1 LPKIAKHIDINQAWL
16 STAKWWDMA
25 QLRLLLII
33 TLCWFAILFNIE
45 RISELV
51 REPITLDA
59 TVYAVVI
66 ITSVALLTF
75 PNLSSVNIWLSRV
88 VMLAIYGAARLVF
101 TPNLNSGVLFPYNL
115 LMDVVALMVT
125 LWIMRQVG
133 HALLQFELTVQAFV
147 LDVESARLLSRSDG
161 QEQVNHELYRAR
173 RFERPVAVIYCSV
186 SVPDSDKES
195 KVVTD
200 FIRWKITKTLK
211 HRFLQVKLAQA
222 IASLT
227 YKSDFI
233 VEYGDDVVA
242 CLPETSDH
250 EAEVFAR
257 QLARFAKEFADLEPQ
272 IGIACFP
279 KEGLV
284 FEDLV
289 QVAKSKISNWSDDSS
304 DGYEERSGDVLV
316 DLNERV
322 KFARQAVWVNRLTY
336 QSPSARAIYALLKRT
351 FEITALLCT
360 FPVLV
365 PLMAIVAL
373 LIKLDDGGPIFYM
386 QSRTGYRGR
395 RFKMYKFRTMIQN
408 AKAIPAEVV
417 TLPNGKKQY
426 LWPGKTTRDPRI
438 TRVGRFLRKSS
449 LDELPQLL
457 NILKGDMSLVGP
469 RPTTWELDM
478 YTLHQTERLT
488 VRPGLTGLW
497 QVCARETQNFDERLL
512 WDLKYIEKMS
522 MSLDLQIIFRT
533 VAQVFQKKGA

>member
-1 LPKIAKHIDINQAWL
+1 
-16 STAKWWDMA
+16 MA

-45 RISELV
+45 RVSELA
-51 REPITLDA
+51 REPVTLDA

-66 ITSVALLTF
+66 LTSVALLSF
-75 PNLSSVNIWLSRV
+75 PNLGSLNVWFSRA
-88 VMLAIYGAARLVF
+88 VMLAVYAVARLLF
-101 TPNLNSGVLFPYNL
+101 SPNLNANGLFPYNIL
-115 LMDVVALMVT
+115 LETLVLVVS
-125 LWIMRQVG
+125 LWIMRRVSR
-133 HALLQFELTVQAFV
+133 ALLEFELTVQAFV
-147 LDVESARLLSRSDG
+147 LDVESARLLPRTDG

-173 RFERPVAVIYCSV
+173 RFERPVAIIYCT
-186 SVPDSDKES
+186 VPTPDGEKETR
-195 KVVTD
+195 VVTE
-200 FIRWKITKTLK
+200 FIRWRITKTLQQ
-211 HRFLQVKLAQA
+211 RFLQVKLAQSV
-222 IASLT
+222 ASLT
-227 YKSDFI
+227 YKSDYI

-242 CLPETSDH
+242 CLPETSAH

-257 QLARFAKEFADLEPQ
+257 QLVRFTKEFASLEPQ

-289 QVAKSKISNWSDDSS
+289 QVAKSKATSWSDDPT
-304 DGYEERSGDVLV
+304 DGHEERSGDVLV

-336 QSPSARAIYALLKRT
+336 QSPSAKYIYSLLKRA
-351 FEITALLCT
+351 FEIMFVLGL
-360 FPVLV
+360 FPMVLPV
-365 PLMAIVAL
+365 MGVIAL

-386 QSRTGYRGR
+386 QPRTGHRGR
-395 RFKMYKFRTMIQN
+395 RFKMFKFRTMIPN
-408 AKAIPAEVV
+408 AKAIPAQVI
-417 TLPNGKKQY
+417 TLPNGKTQY
-426 LWPGKTTRDPRI
+426 LWPGKTSKDPRI
-438 TRVGRFLRKSS
+438 TRVGRFLRKTS

-457 NILKGDMSLVGP
+457 NVLRGDMSVVGP

-488 VRPGLTGLW
+488 VRPGITGLW

-522 MSLDLQIIFRT
+522 LSLDVQIIFRT
-533 VAQVFQKKGA
+533 FAQVFQKKGA